1 MRLRSRRRDLLAW
14 SGSSRYDAARPA
26 RGRRIRRWFRTGTV
40 LTVIGVTLLV
50 RIARARWQPVFVVSG
65 GLLTV
70 VGFFVL
76 SDPAVYY
83 PGLPVLLLGLLKG
96 TGRPHCQA
104 ANQLAGS
111 HWHA

>member
-1 MRLRSRRRDLLAW
+1 MILRSRRRDLTVW
-14 SGSSRYDAARPA
+14 SASSRHSAPRPP

-40 LTVIGVTLLV
+40 LTVIGVTRLV
-50 RIARARWQPVFVVSG
+50 RIARARWRPAFVVSG

-70 VGFFVL
+70 LGFFVL

-83 PGLPVLLLGLLKG
+83 PGLGMLLFGLLKG

-104 ANQLAGS
+104 ANQLSGAR
-111 HWHA
+111 WHA

>member
-1 MRLRSRRRDLLAW
+1 MY
-14 SGSSRYDAARPA
+14 GAARPA
-26 RGRRIRRWFRTGTV
+26 RGRRFRRWFRTGTV
-40 LTVIGVTLLV
+40 LTVIGVIRLA
-50 RIARARWQPVFVVSG
+50 RIVRARWRPVFAVSG

-70 VGFFVL
+70 LGFFVM

-83 PGLPVLLLGLLKG
+83 PGVMVLLLGVLGG

-104 ANQLAGS
+104 ANQLAGT